1 MVLADES
8 IDGEGIAQRR
18 ADRVI
23 VDLLLIVTSRLHFI
37 PREQNVTH
45 QNSQDYT
52 DTHVLVEIGADR
64 PDLAFVVFR

>member
-23 VDLLLIVTSRLHFI
+23 VDLLLIFTSRLHFI
-37 PREQNVTH
+37 SREQNVPH
-45 QNSQDYT
+45 QNSQDHT
-52 DTHVLVEIGADR
+52 DAHVLVEIGADR
-64 PDLAFVVFR
+64 PDLAFVVFG